1 MNGMVTL
8 KNYSITFSNK
18 LVITVKTMYRTLH
31 YIILQID
38 LILLPKKRIY
48 LLSVSHNTILIT

>member
-38 LILLPKKRIY
+38 LILLPEKRLY
-48 LLSVSHNTILIT
+48 